1 MPKRPGRKSA
11 AQTPAPA
18 KERIYGSKKNPKGS
32 AASET
37 SAKSIKLSESVI
49 TSLKNKLA
57 EFKKKHPSKTSITL
71 ADLKAVFRRGAGA
84 YSSSHRPTI
93 TGGAPNSRNAWAF
106 ARVNK
111 FLKKAAGEQVKA
123 AYVQDDDLMK
133 RGGQTDEVNTGTGVV
148 NNMEVDG
155 MAKGGKLDEE
165 KQETAQKWGKL
176 VNMSKS
182 ELQRFYDSEEGK
194 KAGLSVSEAKE
205 QGISRGRD
213 SARMILKMKETP
225 KSEWTPDMWR
235 WAGKQINFINRMSG
249 NKGPL
254 YKDGE
259 KTRKHTS
266 LLIWG
271 HNPNKKETG
280 GTTERKSTI
289 YMDDIQF
296 NQLPS
301 VKDIQPGQ
309 KILLKDE
316 IYTSKTQTS
325 PRFVL
330 TEVLGESPI
339 LGYFRLKTIET
350 AGYAP
355 RPAGEIIVRSVK
367 NIFNRGRNVMQA
379 AGQPSPGFKSG
390 GKLNPDNKE
399 VKEYFGHSQGNAGG
413 LLVGKRHSEGGIKGI
428 NKSTGK
434 PLEVEGGEVVITRDA
449 VSDTTKREFEGEQL
463 TNREILSRINE
474 SGGGVSFADGGE
486 ASCACN
492 GKMYKYGGKSM
503 KAGAIFESMNEG
515 TRRITDSLLIRLF
528 EYMNE
533 EAKGDV
539 QIHKVAENMRKLGN
553 KTLTMDDYEQIVKV

>member
-1 MPKRPGRKSA
+1 MPKRSGRKSA

-37 SAKSIKLSESVI
+37 SAKSIKLSGSVL

-84 YSSSHRPTI
+84 YSKSHRPTI

-111 FLKKAAGEQVKA
+111 FLKKAGGESVKA

-133 RGGQTDEVNTGTGVV
+133 SGGKTDEVNTGTGVV
-148 NNMEVDG
+148 NNMEVEE
-155 MAKGGKLDEE
+155 MAKGGKLDED
-165 KQETAQKWGKL
+165 KRETAQKWGKL

-194 KAGLSVSEAKE
+194 KAGLSVSQAKE
-205 QGISRGRD
+205 QGIDRGRE
-213 SARMILKMKETP
+213 SAKWIMRMKDTP
-225 KSEWTPDMWR
+225 KSEWTPEMWR
-235 WAGKQINFINRMSG
+235 WANKQINFISRMSG

-271 HNPNKKETG
+271 HNPTKKASGGETDS
-280 GTTERKSTI
+280 KSTT
-289 YMDDIQF
+289 YMNDFTF

-301 VKDIQPGQ
+301 VQDIVPG
-309 KILLKDE
+309 KKVLLRDE
-316 IYTSKTQTS
+316 IFSSKKQVA
-325 PRFVL
+325 PRYVL
-330 TEVLGESPI
+330 AEVLDESPMV
-339 LGYFRLKTIET
+339 GYFRLKILDSEGFG
-350 AGYAP
+350 AN
-355 RPAGEIIVRSVK
+355 PATDIIVRSIK
-367 NIFNRGRNVMQA
+367 NIMNRGREISEA
-379 AGQPSPGFKSG
+379 TSSAIDEYRKGGETKGYFSHISG
-390 GKLNPDNKE
+390 K
-399 VKEYFGHSQGNAGG
+399 AGG
-413 LLVGKRHSEGGIKGI
+413 YLVGNRHSEGGIKGI
-428 NKSTGK
+428 NKSTGQ

-449 VSDTTKREFEGEQL
+449 VSDPTKREFEGEQL
-463 TNREILSRINE
+463 TNKEILSRINE
-474 SGGGVSFADGGE
+474 SGGGVSFADGGQ
-486 ASCACN
+486 ASCSCN
-492 GKMYKYGGKSM
+492 GKEYKYGGQMM
-503 KAGAIFESMNEG
+503 KAGAIFKSMNDG
-515 TRRITDSLLIRLF
+515 TRRVSDSLLIRLF

-539 QIHKVAENMRKLGN
+539 NIHKVAENMRELGN
-553 KTLTMDDYEQIVKV
+553 RTLTMDDYEQIVKV